1 MMKVVVFSCD
11 TYSWL
16 IPIFSHFYEK
26 NWPDNPY
33 QTVFVTETEKTKEV
47 TTFCAGKLEWANR
60 MIKYLN
66 SCNDET
72 FLLLSVDY
80 IIEKKVD
87 TNRIKRAEGLCKN
100 NIGCVRLFPLDDKW
114 SRFLF
119 DTNIE
124 GFKEY
129 PLDKRYS
136 ISLQASIWQK
146 EFLLEFLRKGET
158 CWQTE
163 GRGSRRIY
171 NSKYRVIWADTAI
184 LSYRLRGYMTRGKVI
199 EEMAKWV
206 KENW

>member
-1 MMKVVVFSCD
+1 MKIVVFSCD

-16 IPIFSHFYEK
+16 IPIFLHFYEK
-26 NWPDNPY
+26 SWPDNPY
-33 QTVFVTETEKTKEV
+33 QTVFVTETEKTKGV
-47 TTFCAGKLEWANR
+47 TTFCAGKLEWTDR

-66 SCNDET
+66 SCDDET

-87 TNRIKRAEGLCKN
+87 TDRIKRAENLCRN
-100 NIGCVRLFPLDDKW
+100 NIGCVRLYTHDRW
-114 SRFLF
+114 SKFLF

-146 EFLLEFLRKGET
+146 EFLLEFLKKGET
-158 CWQTE
+158 CWKTE
-163 GRGSRRIY
+163 GRGSIRIH
-171 NSKYRVIWADTAI
+171 NSKYRVIWNDTAI
-184 LSYRLRGYMTRGKVI
+184 LSYRLRGYMKRGQVI
-199 EEMAKWV
+199 EEMEKWV